1 MDQLS
6 GAQIFVMSLCALFVV
21 GVVLT
26 TWARAFAARKI
37 GKWPEDKQ

>member
-6 GAQIFVMSLCALFVV
+6 GAQIFVMSLCGLFVV

-37 GKWPEDKQ
+37 GKWPENKR